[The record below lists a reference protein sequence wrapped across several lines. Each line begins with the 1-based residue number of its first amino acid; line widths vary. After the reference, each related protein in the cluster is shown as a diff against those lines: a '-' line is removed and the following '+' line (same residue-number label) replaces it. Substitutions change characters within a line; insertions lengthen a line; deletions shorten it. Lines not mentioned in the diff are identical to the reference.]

1 MTVLLGFPSHVF
13 GLLCLGMERLAL
25 PVRSETHI
33 CEVAEVW
40 ADVTAATL
48 NGVFHSIPQSTQVNV
63 KIIPQC

>member
-1 MTVLLGFPSHVF
+1 MLS
-13 GLLCLGMERLAL
+13 LGMERLAQ
-25 PVRSETHI
+25 PVRSETRI

-48 NGVFHSIPQSTQVNV
+48 TGVFHGIPQSTQVNV